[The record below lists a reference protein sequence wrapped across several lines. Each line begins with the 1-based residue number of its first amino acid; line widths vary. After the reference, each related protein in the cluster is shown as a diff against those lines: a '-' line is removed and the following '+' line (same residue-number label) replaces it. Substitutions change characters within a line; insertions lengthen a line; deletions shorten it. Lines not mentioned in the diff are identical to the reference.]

1 MKKKRNVMI
10 IAAMTLAMSMV
21 LFTGCGTAEPNR
33 TPGSAE
39 SDSRTTE
46 PAIQS
51 TEPASQTTEP
61 VIQETDSES
70 GGILVLRVNP
80 EIAVIYDED
89 GLVTGLDARNTKG
102 IEILDAYSGYEGR
115 EVRQVV
121 AELVAAIGE
130 AGYFVEEIEGESR
143 HITIEIES
151 GSQMPHD
158 NFLNEIASDVR
169 EYINSNNWYSPV
181 DVEHVSDYG
190 MTDYVDTDY
199 GPDNDGVTDYDDTDY
214 GPDNDGVTD
223 YDDTDY
229 GPNNDGVTDYDDTDY
244 GPNNDGV
251 TDYDDTD
258 YGPNN
263 DGVTDYYDTDYGPNN
278 DGVTDYD
285 DTDYGPNNDGVTDY
299 DDTDYGPYNDGVT
312 DYDDTDYDDADY
324 DDTDYDDTDYD

>member
-51 TEPASQTTEP
+51 TEPASQSTEPASQTTEP

-89 GLVTGLDARNTKG
+89 GLVTGLDARNTEG

-214 GPDNDGVTD
+214 GP
-223 YDDTDY
+223 
-229 GPNNDGVTDYDDTDY
+229 
-244 GPNNDGV
+244 
-251 TDYDDTD
+251 
-258 YGPNN
+258 
-263 DGVTDYYDTDYGPNN
+263 
-278 DGVTDYD
+278 
-285 DTDYGPNNDGVTDY
+285 NNDGVTDY